1 MFKKC
6 LFYFLEDLVKISVD
20 FRFSLTLQFVEIS
33 LEELSRRKNYLANI
47 RLEISK
53 KQKNLENKKAKIKNI
68 MNQIAQS
75 KKHNKDSEGNLTL
88 LQRRRGSYAKKLDD
102 LRKKGE
108 LEKRQ
113 KNPIKYELSQYGRRP
128 GVTPRLEDQIDQK
141 RHFRVH

>member
-1 MFKKC
+1 
-6 LFYFLEDLVKISVD
+6 
-20 FRFSLTLQFVEIS
+20 
-33 LEELSRRKNYLANI
+33 
-47 RLEISK
+47 
-53 KQKNLENKKAKIKNI
+53 